1 MRNFKSSPRGQDARS
16 YPNQQSK
23 TAKCLF
29 WSHPKAAQTQY
40 TFADHHKDPSSESSH
55 FDNGKVLK
63 MEKTVLINTHV
74 FASQLNYHE
83 CLRSEWSHTLQYN
96 TLSAAQRSIAF
107 SNRKKK
113 KEGKK
118 KFKFTNVNKVLHP
131 FDQWIW
137 GIWCYQLS
145 FASLWKFI

>member
-118 KFKFTNVNKVLHP
+118 KIQIHK
-131 FDQWIW
+131 
-137 GIWCYQLS
+137 C
-145 FASLWKFI
+145 